1 MVFKRFT
8 WVIFT
13 TSALTP
19 YSVVYIT
26 LYAIYSVCILKQ
38 LVIKILAEKKGFEP
52 SVRLPAHTLSK
63 RAPSTTR
70 PPLHGT
76 TIPF

>member
-26 LYAIYSVCILKQ
+26 LYAIYSVYILKQ
-38 LVIKILAEKKGFEP
+38 LFKYLGGRDGI
-52 SVRLPAHTLSK
+52 RT
-63 RAPSTTR
+63 
-70 PPLHGT
+70 HGT
-76 TIPF
+76 VARTHAFQACSLNHSDTLP